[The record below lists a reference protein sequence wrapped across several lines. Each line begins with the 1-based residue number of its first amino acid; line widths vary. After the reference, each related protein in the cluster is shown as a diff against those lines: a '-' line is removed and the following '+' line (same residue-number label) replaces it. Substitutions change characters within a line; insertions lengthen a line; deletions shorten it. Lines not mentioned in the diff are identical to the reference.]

1 MVKSEL
7 VSYPE
12 WELLEAIR
20 ELKFGEMYGVEIDL
34 TQDQWMDYKLTPAIT
49 DFLLYLRSGIPY
61 IDVLTVHNG
70 QPVIAETDLKIDK
83 FKCRRRVK
91 FPSQ

>member
-1 MVKSEL
+1 MVKLEL

-20 ELKFGEMYGVEIDL
+20 ALHFGEMYGVEVDL
-34 TQDQWMDYKLTPAIT
+34 TQDQWMDYKLTPAIR

-70 QPVIAETDLKIDK
+70 QPAIAETDLKINK

-91 FPSQ
+91 FPTG

>member
-1 MVKSEL
+1 MVKLGL

-20 ELKFGEMYGVEIDL
+20 ELKFGEMYGVEMDL

-91 FPSQ
+91 FPTG